1 MSSTSI
7 RDGGIGAAVGV
18 IIGILLGAAFVW
30 FYSAYYRQDRPGEP
44 VVYVCDPPAESQG
57 FCKLVPQILTTMQHF
72 YLVRKDGPDL
82 RKALGMTC
90 AGFSMHTR
98 NYYHTDKLPKVPES
112 FDENLRRL
120 FLGEELTRALK
131 ELIMNPKT
139 RYHALTHLQVRVI
152 LSNLDIHTIGP
163 LSLLPL
169 FVTEFIKSLPFTT
182 SSYKSQNLSRGL
194 MPLALWRKLS
204 VYSMAK
210 HKGLLPGPIEPPE
223 SIDMQV
229 NRLFSALADVLDPFA
244 KDIEDCRVTHREA
257 LKRKIG
263 FAVKFGYEIFSHG
276 IEYQYQWQPEPTKD
290 GIVVVP
296 GLAELADDDATP
308 HWNPKVMEGTPEIKI
323 PRKDPW

>member
-30 FYSAYYRQDRPGEP
+30 FYSAKLRQDRPGEP
-44 VVYVCDPPAESQG
+44 VIYLSEPPPPIQYQTIKFIPEIM
-57 FCKLVPQILTTMQHF
+57 KTMEHF
-72 YLVRKDGPDL
+72 HLCRKDGPDL

-131 ELIMNPKT
+131 ELILNPKT
-139 RYHALTHLQVRVI
+139 RYHALTHLQVRVV

-169 FVTEFIKSLPFTT
+169 FVTEFFKCLPLKTC
-182 SSYKSQNLSRGL
+182 SYTEQSKIDGNYS
-194 MPLALWRKLS
+194 PVLAL
-204 VYSMAK
+204 
-210 HKGLLPGPIEPPE
+210 
-223 SIDMQV
+223 
-229 NRLFSALADVLDPFA
+229 N
-244 KDIEDCRVTHREA
+244 
-257 LKRKIG
+257 
-263 FAVKFGYEIFSHG
+263 
-276 IEYQYQWQPEPTKD
+276 
-290 GIVVVP
+290 
-296 GLAELADDDATP
+296 
-308 HWNPKVMEGTPEIKI
+308 
-323 PRKDPW
+323 